1 MKIRLITKEKE
12 NKKTTMEKCPFCSTS
27 LSKKKNFCF
36 ECNSFSRDALFMDEE
51 SRKKSKF
58 PYARKEIVSS
68 VIPDLK
74 KILSEKPSDTQS
86 LFNLALAYLNIQS
99 FEESVKLW
107 EKVIELRP
115 SDSIAMNNLGVCHL
129 SLGKNNY
136 AKLVL
141 QKAYKIDST
150 SPAINY
156 NMASLHRLEGEIQ
169 KAVVFYKEYDL
180 QRPGNPFVM
189 EFINQSPDINEDVS
203 LMKTVAP
210 FKIEESQKKSP
221 TKNGS
226 TLDLIFSKYNSENPE
241 EAFAMLEE
249 LDLND
254 IKGQEQKSRLAKIFS
269 QKGSRK
275 NKEEKHFEAAE
286 NYEIALKLNQN
297 LPLSGK
303 IAQQYFKAGEKFY
316 DEHLMDRAI
325 ETLEKAIK
333 WDKTSP
339 ARTLLD
345 KIAPGRSQQ
354 IDSEIKSD
362 VKHDESITSEVSEKE
377 EKKIPSAEI
386 SLQKKKEEQN
396 IQSVKIPLQTKREK
410 KTEPEGGTDIKKR
423 LIFLSLFI
431 IIVSSSAI
439 LIGLKYFK
447 IDDGSTWESKSEE
460 YYFQGLKA
468 EKEGKLDEAITLIEK
483 ALKFAPDYAQA
494 RNHLG
499 QLYDRTGREEEAMK
513 QFQLAVN
520 INLNYAEAYD
530 NLALI
535 CAKLDQKLKAMEFS
549 QLAKEN
555 YAAKSSE
562 IHMAL
567 QYYHNNQMTM
577 AIKSLEKA
585 ITADPE
591 DPALHYN
598 IALAYLKSAQI
609 EKSRESLNRAIKI
622 AEIRGNE
629 DYIKTF
635 SSVLSNLESDDLV
648 VDFIVSGQNSGQT
661 ALKSPFP
668 EETPG
673 EEETHPP
680 VQGGTPS
687 IPPPDEDPQVAAVDT
702 TYLFFQNIESKNYNQ
717 AYSLL
722 SEEKQKETT
731 LENFSGKF
739 RALSKIKVS
748 SVRILETTDT
758 SIRVKVYLTAEK
770 AGENGSYLGVF
781 QGIYVLLWQNHGWRI
796 GEGVIEETTLKGED
810 NTGTF

>member
-1 MKIRLITKEKE
+1 
-12 NKKTTMEKCPFCSTS
+12 MEKCPFCSTS

-68 VIPDLK
+68 VIPVLK
-74 KILSEKPSDTQS
+74 KNLSEKPSDTQS
-86 LFNLALAYLNIQS
+86 LFNLALAYLNIQN

-115 SDSIAMNNLGVCHL
+115 ADSIAMNNLGVCHL

-156 NMASLHRLEGEIQ
+156 NMASLHRLEGVIE
-169 KAVVFYKEYDL
+169 KAITFYKEYDL
-180 QRPGNPFVM
+180 QRPGNPYVM
-189 EFINQSPDINEDVS
+189 EFINQSVDIKEDAT

-210 FKIEESQKKSP
+210 FKIEERSKKAP
-221 TKNGS
+221 VEGTS
-226 TLDLIFSKYNSENPE
+226 TLDAIFNTYNSENPE
-241 EAFAMLEE
+241 EAFELLAD
-249 LDLND
+249 LDLNEV
-254 IKGQEQKSRLAKIFS
+254 KGQEHKSRLAKIFS
-269 QKGSRK
+269 RKGSRK
-275 NKEEKHFEAAE
+275 NKEEKYLEAAE
-286 NYEIALKLNQN
+286 NYETALKLNPN
-297 LPLSGK
+297 LPLQGK
-303 IAQQYFKAGEKFY
+303 IGQQYFKAGERFY
-316 DEHLMDRAI
+316 EEQLKEKAV

-339 ARTLLD
+339 ARQLLD
-345 KIAPGRSQQ
+345 KIVPGRSQK
-354 IDSEIKSD
+354 IDSDDKDKIKKD
-362 VKHDESITSEVSEKE
+362 IT
-377 EKKIPSAEI
+377 EKKQEEPALSPPKTGHF
-386 SLQKKKEEQN
+386 KK
-396 IQSVKIPLQTKREK
+396 IEK
-410 KTEPEGGTDIKKR
+410 KTVPSGEVNIRKR
-423 LIFLSLFI
+423 LIFLSLFTV
-431 IIVSSSAI
+431 IVASTAI

-447 IDDGSTWESKSEE
+447 YDDGSTWDSKSEE

-468 EKEGKLDEAITLIEK
+468 EKDGKLDEAIKLIEK

-499 QLYDRTGREEEAMK
+499 QLYDRQGREEDAMK

-530 NLALI
+530 NLSLI
-535 CAKLDQKLKAMEFS
+535 CAKLDHKLKATEFS

-555 YAAKSSE
+555 YATKSTE
-562 IHMAL
+562 VRRAL
-567 QYYHNNQMTM
+567 QYYNNNQMTM

-585 ITADPE
+585 ITVDPE

-598 IALAYLKSAQI
+598 IGLAYLKSAQI
-609 EKSRESLNRAIKI
+609 EKSRASLNRAIKI

-648 VDFIVSGQNSGQT
+648 VDFMVSGRTSGQT
-661 ALKSPFP
+661 AQSSPSP

-673 EEETHPP
+673 EETTRTPIEET
-680 VQGGTPS
+680 TSKPS
-687 IPPPDEDPQVAAVDT
+687 LPSPDEDPQVAAVDT

-722 SEEKQKETT
+722 SDDKQKATT
-731 LENFSGKF
+731 LENFTEKF
-739 RALSKIKVS
+739 KALSKIKVS
-748 SVRILETTDT
+748 SVRILETSDT

-770 AGENGSYLGVF
+770 SGENGSYLGVF
-781 QGIYVLLWQNHGWRI
+781 QGVYVLLWQNHGWRI

-810 NTGTF
+810 DTGTF

>member
-1 MKIRLITKEKE
+1 
-12 NKKTTMEKCPFCSTS
+12 METCPFCSTS

-58 PYARKEIVSS
+58 PYARREIVSS

-74 KILSEKPSDTQS
+74 KSLSGKPSDTQS
-86 LFNLALAYLNIQS
+86 LFNLALAYLNIQN

-141 QKAYKIDST
+141 QKAYKIDSS

-156 NMASLHRLEGEIQ
+156 NMASLHRLEGDIE
-169 KAVVFYKEYDL
+169 KAITFYKEYDL
-180 QRPGNPFVM
+180 QRPGNPYVI
-189 EFINQSPDINEDVS
+189 EFINQPVNIKEDIKEDAT

-210 FKIEESQKKSP
+210 FKIEESPQKSP
-221 TKNGS
+221 VKGAT
-226 TLDLIFSKYNSENPE
+226 TLDVIFSTYNSENPE
-241 EAFAMLEE
+241 EAFELLAE
-249 LDLND
+249 LDLNE

-275 NKEEKHFEAAE
+275 NKEEKHREAAE
-286 NYEIALKLNQN
+286 NYEIALKLNPN
-297 LPLSGK
+297 LPLQGK
-303 IAQQYFKAGEKFY
+303 IAQQYFKAGERFY
-316 DEHLMDRAI
+316 EEQLEEKAV

-345 KIAPGRSQQ
+345 KIAPGRSQK
-354 IDSEIKSD
+354 IDNESD
-362 VKHDESITSEVSEKE
+362 GKVKEEAEKRQEEWVERRQEEPEVSS
-377 EKKIPSAEI
+377 KKNRPF
-386 SLQKKKEEQN
+386 
-396 IQSVKIPLQTKREK
+396 K
-410 KTEPEGGTDIKKR
+410 KTEKKAVPPDAVPAGEINIRKR
-423 LIFLSLFI
+423 LIFLSVFI
-431 IIVSSSAI
+431 IIVSSVAI

-447 IDDGSTWESKSEE
+447 HDSSSWDSKSEE

-468 EKEGKLDEAITLIEK
+468 EKDGNLDEAITLIEK
-483 ALKFAPDYAQA
+483 SLKFAPDYAQA

-499 QLYDRTGREEEAMK
+499 QLYDRQGREEDAMK

-535 CAKLDQKLKAMEFS
+535 CTKLDHKLKAMEFS

-555 YAAKSSE
+555 YGTKSSE
-562 IHMAL
+562 IHRAL
-567 QYYHNNQMTM
+567 QYYNNNQMTM

-585 ITADPE
+585 ITVDPE
-591 DPALHYN
+591 DPTLHYN

-609 EKSRESLNRAIKI
+609 EKSRESLNKAIKI

-635 SSVLSNLESDDLV
+635 SSVLANLESDDLV
-648 VDFIVSGQNSGQT
+648 VDFIVSGQASGQT
-661 ALKSPFP
+661 PQKSPSP
-668 EETPG
+668 EETPY
-673 EEETHPP
+673 EEET
-680 VQGGTPS
+680 QTPDLNNTAKPS
-687 IPPPDEDPQVAAVDT
+687 LPPPDEDPQVAAVDT

-722 SEEKQKETT
+722 SDDKQKATT
-731 LENFSGKF
+731 LENFTEKF
-739 RALSKIKVS
+739 KALSKIKVS
-748 SVRILETTDT
+748 SVRILETSDT

-770 AGENGSYLGVF
+770 AGDNGSYLGVF
-781 QGIYVLLWQNHGWRI
+781 QGVYVLLWQNRGWRI

>member
-1 MKIRLITKEKE
+1 ME
-12 NKKTTMEKCPFCSTS
+12 NCPFCSTS

-74 KILSEKPSDTQS
+74 KSLSAKPSDTQS
-86 LFNLALAYLNIQS
+86 LFNLALAYLNIQN

-156 NMASLHRLEGEIQ
+156 NMASLHRLEGEIE
-169 KAVVFYKEYDL
+169 KAIIFYKEYDL
-180 QRPGNPFVM
+180 QRPGNPYVM
-189 EFINQSPDINEDVS
+189 EFINQPADIKEDAT

-210 FKIEESQKKSP
+210 FKIEESPKKSP
-221 TKNGS
+221 VKGAT
-226 TLDLIFSKYNSENPE
+226 TLDVIFSTYNSENPE
-241 EAFAMLEE
+241 EAFELLAE
-249 LDLND
+249 LDLNQ

-275 NKEEKHFEAAE
+275 NKEEKHLEAAE
-286 NYEIALKLNQN
+286 NYEIALKLNPN
-297 LPLSGK
+297 LPLQGK
-303 IAQQYFKAGEKFY
+303 IGQQYFKAGEKY
-316 DEHLMDRAI
+316 YNEHLTEHAV

-345 KIAPGRSQQ
+345 KIAPGRSQK
-354 IDSEIKSD
+354 IDSDNKDKIE
-362 VKHDESITSEVSEKE
+362 KHGQ
-377 EKKIPSAEI
+377 EKKQEESDLSSPKIQP
-386 SLQKKKEEQN
+386 LKK
-396 IQSVKIPLQTKREK
+396 IEK
-410 KTEPEGGTDIKKR
+410 KAVPARAVHTGEINIRKR
-423 LIFLSLFI
+423 LIFLSVFI
-431 IIVSSSAI
+431 IIISTIAI

-447 IDDGSTWESKSEE
+447 HDDGSTWDSKSEE

-468 EKEGKLDEAITLIEK
+468 EKDGNLDEAIKLIER
-483 ALKFAPDYAQA
+483 ALKFAPDYAQS
-494 RNHLG
+494 RNDLG
-499 QLYDRTGREEEAMK
+499 QLYDPQGREEDAMK

-535 CAKLDQKLKAMEFS
+535 CTKLDQKLKAMEFS

-555 YAAKSSE
+555 YGIKSAE
-562 IHMAL
+562 VHRAL
-567 QYYHNNQMTM
+567 QYYNNNQMTM

-585 ITADPE
+585 ITVDPE
-591 DPALHYN
+591 DPTLHYN

-609 EKSRESLNRAIKI
+609 EKCRESLNKAIKI

-629 DYIKTF
+629 DYIKAF
-635 SSVLSNLESDDLV
+635 SSVLANLESDDLV
-648 VDFIVSGQNSGQT
+648 VDFIVSGQTPGQAT
-661 ALKSPFP
+661 QKSPFP

-673 EEETHPP
+673 EELTQTP
-680 VQGGTPS
+680 VRENTS
-687 IPPPDEDPQVAAVDT
+687 TVSLPPPDEDPQVAAVDS
-702 TYLFFQNIESKNYNQ
+702 TYLFFQNIENKNYNQ

-722 SEEKQKETT
+722 SDDKQKATT
-731 LENFSGKF
+731 LENFTDKF
-739 RALSKIKVS
+739 KALSKIKVS
-748 SVRILETTDT
+748 SVRILETSDT

-770 AGENGSYLGVF
+770 SGENGSYLGVF
-781 QGIYVLLWQNHGWRI
+781 QGIYVLLWQNGGWRI